1 MTKPKTAPDETDDE
15 FLRWLM
21 DEESEFAPIMEKLRA
36 EITEADTE
44 LLRILRENNEEL
56 ENLN

>member
-21 DEESEFAPIMEKLRA
+21 DEESEFAPILEKLRA
-36 EITEADTE
+36 EIAEADAE
-44 LLRILRENNEEL
+44 VLRILRES
-56 ENLN
+56 ENLG